1 MLITEG
7 YLAILKQMTDENSQW
22 GNSGYRHAPGVLT
35 LAEGCHAPDIL
46 DYGCGTLGDMGVHI
60 FDTPYAALDL
70 DVPRTITT
78 NCREPNGFGY
88 PEKNTVTYEFP
99 GTKYT
104 TKNLKWVWYD
114 GPGAPPA
121 HEDLKL
127 PNNEKLPEQ
136 GSMFIGEKG
145 RLLVPHWLF
154 PKLIVDG
161 KYEKVD
167 YPELEEH
174 DHYHQFVDACLGTD
188 KTSAPFSFA
197 ARLTEAIL
205 LGVVANRFPNQTLNW
220 NNKAQTFKEAEANQF
235 LTGTYR
241 KF

>member
-1 MLITEG
+1 
-7 YLAILKQMTDENSQW
+7 
-22 GNSGYRHAPGVLT
+22 
-35 LAEGCHAPDIL
+35 L

-60 FDTPYAALDL
+60 FDTPYTALAL
-70 DVPRTITT
+70 DVPKTIKTT
-78 NCREPNGFGY
+78 CRKPTGFGH

-114 GPGAPPA
+114 GQGAPTE

-127 PNNEKLPEQ
+127 PGNDKLPEQ

-145 RLLVPHWLF
+145 SLLMPHWSF
-154 PKLIVDG
+154 AKLIVNG
-161 KYEKVD
+161 KYEEVK
-167 YPELEEH
+167 YPELEAA
-174 DHYHQFVDACLGTD
+174 DHYHQFVDACLGKD
-188 KTSAPFSFA
+188 KCSAPFSYA

-205 LGVVANRFPNQTLNW
+205 LGVVANRFPDETLHW
-220 NNKAQTFKEAEANQF
+220 NNKTSKFSEAAPNELLGGN
-235 LTGTYR
+235 YR